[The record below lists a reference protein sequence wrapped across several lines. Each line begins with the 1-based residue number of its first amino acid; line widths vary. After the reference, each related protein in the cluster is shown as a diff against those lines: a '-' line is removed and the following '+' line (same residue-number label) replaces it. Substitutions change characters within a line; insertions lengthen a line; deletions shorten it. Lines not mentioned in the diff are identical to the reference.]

1 MTNVQPPKNCRACG
15 RTVATHAAGCSLVE
29 CPNRR
34 PEVYQPADGAQ
45 GVPGSLA
52 EDRIIR
58 RRAERD
64 DAVPVDI
71 KDL

>member
-1 MTNVQPPKNCRACG
+1 MSNVQPEKKCRACA
-15 RTVATHAAGCSLVE
+15 REVETHAAGCSLVQ
-29 CPNRR
+29 CPHRH
-34 PEVYQPADGAQ
+34 PQVWDPSDGLQ
-45 GVPGSLA
+45 GFPGSLA

>member
-1 MTNVQPPKNCRACG
+1 MQPDAKCPTCDRV
-15 RTVATHAAGCSLVE
+15 TATHADGCSLVQ
-29 CPNRR
+29 CPHRH
-34 PEVYQPADGAQ
+34 PQVWDPSDGLQ
-45 GVPGSLA
+45 GFPGSLA

-71 KDL
+71 NDL